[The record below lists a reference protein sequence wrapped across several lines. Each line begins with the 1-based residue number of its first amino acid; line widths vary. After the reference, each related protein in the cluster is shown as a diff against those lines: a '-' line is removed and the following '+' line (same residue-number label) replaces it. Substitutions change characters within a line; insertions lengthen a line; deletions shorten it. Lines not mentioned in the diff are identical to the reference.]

1 MPASQ
6 HCETIACLPLSLT
19 AITSLRRTLSEWA
32 GREANQKFLQR
43 DQESLLR
50 NSFGDAR
57 RRPQLHVA
65 AWMLG
70 TWHLGCGFADVL
82 DGNGRGFDAARKG
95 QALRRCSLLL
105 RHDHQQPLRRTSAR
119 LPFSLMHGTLTALL
133 GLALH
138 DPGAEDLY
146 DLLRNQPDQAFGEAD
161 HLPLFVRELL
171 TLRAG
176 ERPRLTPRLGPYHE
190 ALMHWTGD
198 QRVLGQH
205 LALVLDL
212 HLQQARG
219 NGTPFDD
226 PSCQLYPV
234 EVLAV
239 RNVRD
244 LLGLPTPKVDHPLMF
259 TNLVTMPPGPWP
271 IDELVARLER
281 ELRSR

>member
-1 MPASQ
+1 M
-6 HCETIACLPLSLT
+6 SLT

-32 GREANQKFLQR
+32 GREANQRFLQR
-43 DQESLLR
+43 DQEALLR
-50 NSFGDAR
+50 ASLGDPR

-70 TWHLGCGFADVL
+70 TWHLGSGFAEVL
-82 DGNGRGFDAARKG
+82 DGNGRGFDTARKG

-105 RHDHQQPLRRTSAR
+105 RWHHQQPLRRTSAR
-119 LPFSLMHGTLTALL
+119 LPFSQVHGTLTALL

-146 DLLRNQPDQAFGEAD
+146 DLLRRQPDQAFGEED

-190 ALMHWTGD
+190 VLMHWTGD
-198 QRVLGQH
+198 QRVLAQQ
-205 LALVLDL
+205 LALLLDL
-212 HLQQARG
+212 HLQLARG
-219 NGTPFDD
+219 NAVPFDD
-226 PSCQLYPV
+226 PPCRLYPV

-239 RNVRD
+239 RSVRD
-244 LLGLPTPKVDHPLMF
+244 LLGLPTPKVDHALMF
-259 TNLVTMPPGPWP
+259 TNLVTMPPAGPWP
-271 IDELVARLER
+271 TDELVERLER
-281 ELRSR
+281 ELRGR

>member
-50 NSFGDAR
+50 ASFGDPR

-105 RHDHQQPLRRTSAR
+105 RHDHQQPLRRT
-119 LPFSLMHGTLTALL
+119 TALL

-146 DLLRNQPDQAFGEAD
+146 DLLRRQPDQAFGEGD

-198 QRVLGQH
+198 QRVLGQQ

-219 NGTPFDD
+219 NAAPFDD

-259 TNLVTMPPGPWP
+259 TNLVTMPPPGPWP
-271 IDELVARLER
+271 TDELVARLER